1 MLIKFFVAGFIE
13 LFVTT
18 NIIVFECEYGGHVII
33 IASSSYS
40 SVDIIDYPLIM
51 NATFI
56 GLIFAII
63 IFLGLGDKSG

>member
-1 MLIKFFVAGFIE
+1 MLIKFFVAGFIG

-18 NIIVFECEYGGHVII
+18 NIIVFECEYDGHVII
-33 IASSSYS
+33 IASSGYS